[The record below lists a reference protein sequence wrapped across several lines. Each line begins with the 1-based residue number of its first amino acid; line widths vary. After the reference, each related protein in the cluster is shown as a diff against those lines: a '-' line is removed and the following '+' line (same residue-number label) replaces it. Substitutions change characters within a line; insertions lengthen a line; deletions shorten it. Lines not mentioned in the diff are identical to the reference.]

1 MPPRQWLLTDAAEA
15 VIKESK
21 LCINKAPVADYI
33 ESIRA
38 ANHHRNDV
46 KYRASKCGGEPQLA
60 KHHVG
65 VRRRRRRGERAGGL
79 FDAAAVG
86 VQSPKKWLAPGS
98 VLLWLQTIFSAPV
111 YGLAK
116 YMLER
121 LRELA

>member
-1 MPPRQWLLTDAAEA
+1 MLTDAAEA

-65 VRRRRRRGERAGGL
+65 VRRRRQRQRRRGERAGGL
-79 FDAAAVG
+79 LDAAAVG
-86 VQSPKKWLAPGS
+86 VKGE
-98 VLLWLQTIFSAPV
+98 V
-111 YGLAK
+111 AK
-116 YMLER
+116 FC
-121 LRELA
+121 